1 MKTITITGHNRPT
14 YLKQVL
20 GSLKQNNLVGYDRIL
35 CGLEPGCDEN
45 ISVCNDIDFIDKQ
58 IFINPEKFGVK
69 KNPYKLLERAFDVG
83 SEFNVYL
90 EDDSVISPDC
100 LDMCNWFYSL
110 PNRDEYLCLSFYNYN
125 SDETKPTLMT
135 TKEDFVS
142 LGFAL
147 TREAWY
153 KWFEPYWN
161 NEEYR
166 IQQGIDLKGIGGWD
180 WCIRA
185 VMKGYKLQ
193 VVTPCFSR
201 SMHIGR
207 EFGTH
212 CSPECH
218 DFMFGNK
225 KYNQT
230 IQNHFEFI

>member
-1 MKTITITGHNRPT
+1 MKTITITGHNRPK

-20 GSLKQNNLVGYDRIL
+20 DSLGENNLSEYSRL
-35 CGLEPGCDEN
+35 FCGLEPDCYDN
-45 ISVCNDIDFIDKQ
+45 YLVCKEVNFIQKE
-58 IFINPEKFGVK
+58 IRVNPEKFGVR
-69 KNPYKLLERAFDVG
+69 KNPFELLKHAFESG

-90 EDDSVISPDC
+90 EDDSIISPDC
-100 LDMCNWFYSL
+100 LDMCNWFYNL
-110 PNRDEYLCLSFYNYN
+110 RNRDDFLCLNFYNYN

-135 TKEDFVS
+135 DKEDFCS
-142 LGFAL
+142 LGFAV
-147 TREAWY
+147 TKEAWAKY
-153 KWFEPYWN
+153 FEPYWN

-166 IQQGIDLKGIGGWD
+166 ISQGIDLDGIGGWD

-185 VMKGYKLQ
+185 VMKGFNIPVL
-193 VVTPCFSR
+193 TPCFSR

-207 EFGTH
+207 ELGTH

-230 IQNHFEFI
+230 IQKHFEFI